1 MSHLPLF
8 TCYSFTALSNA
19 DLIDMHD
26 VARSMLLHEDFIL
39 DHKKGRVLF
48 QTEEAIPFEPYALT
62 LAFLFVI
69 SNVDVVVL
77 LLMMLWALLLL
88 LFSLSQCPTVKQ
100 LLRALRKVNDW
111 HQLGLL
117 LGLEMSTLEACALP
131 STIVVNGH
139 KVKILALHLYVVRK
153 VK

>member
-48 QTEEAIPFEPYALT
+48 QTEEAIPFEPYYL
-62 LAFLFVI
+62 LSPSSVCQLFNSSMAEQPVPI
-69 SNVDVVVL
+69 SLIQEVSRL
-77 LLMMLWALLLL
+77 YQPLKMKLQSYRESCRE
-88 LFSLSQCPTVKQ
+88 F
-100 LLRALRKVNDW
+100 
-111 HQLGLL
+111 
-117 LGLEMSTLEACALP
+117 
-131 STIVVNGH
+131 VNGLSMFAGRNPL
-139 KVKILALHLYVVRK
+139 VSSLAALYNLHGVN
-153 VK
+153 